1 MGARATVRD
10 LLRAGEHSTNP
21 VARLAVRSVRPV
33 AGHYVPLDADGQE
46 ADPLPKFDRASRRV
60 DRAPSGTSIYLQASR

>member
-1 MGARATVRD
+1 
-10 LLRAGEHSTNP
+10 
-21 VARLAVRSVRPV
+21 VRSV

-60 DRAPSGTSIYLQASR
+60 DRAPSGTSIYLKASR